1 MKASPLK
8 SEITLTALLLAGL
21 FVFIDPFDLWMSSSS
36 SKAIG
41 FAIVAFL
48 FLLIVFS
55 WKQKARDERELL
67 NSYFSDRLAYLVAIS
82 SLFFVFVYQVF
93 MGLPAVITASLLAL
107 VVISKL
113 IAVIFTST
121 FR

>member
-1 MKASPLK
+1 MKSSPLK
-8 SEITLTALLLAGL
+8 SEITITTLLLAGL
-21 FVFIDPFDLWMSSSS
+21 FIFIDPFNLWMTSTSSQS
-36 SKAIG
+36 IG
-41 FAIVAFL
+41 FVIVAFL
-48 FLLIVFS
+48 FVLIFLS

-67 NSYFSDRLAYLVAIS
+67 NSYFSDRLAYLVAVS